1 MTFFENPIYILP
13 RQDRDE
19 FDILSQY
26 SSDDEKDYIP
36 NTDLTDIKSK
46 IQKLVKSNS
55 SPYRPPNFITK
66 KRMNRGR
73 KIDDNNCKMK
83 GDNKCKRK
91 THTSNF
97 IDNTLC
103 KLQIH
108 FLNFLVNFSN
118 DAIRTAFGKEQK
130 YRKDNTSLKFK
141 KIEHGIKRDIK
152 TGTLENL
159 MQNSISY
166 VLKKKISNKYRKLSR
181 NPDYNEQIY
190 NQVIKKSEWLKNL
203 LDMNYL
209 DLFEKY
215 YNQCNPIDSIYFEGK
230 TIYLAKETKPFYNLY
245 NKLNLEMKD
254 KIIKII
260 KDLYIG
266 KNKSSLKFI
275 ESTESK

>member
-1 MTFFENPIYILP
+1 MIFFENPTDILP
-13 RQDRDE
+13 RYNCDE
-19 FDILSQY
+19 FDILIQY
-26 SSDDEKDYIP
+26 SSDDEKGIIP
-36 NTDLTDIKSK
+36 NTDFTDIKSI
-46 IQKLVKSNS
+46 IQKLVKS
-55 SPYRPPNFITK
+55 RPPNFITK

-73 KIDDNNCKMK
+73 KIDDNNFKMK

-118 DAIRTAFGKEQK
+118 DAVRTAFGKEQK
-130 YRKDNTSLKFK
+130 YGKDNMSLKFK

-166 VLKKKISNKYRKLSR
+166 VLKKKISNKYWKLSR

-190 NQVIKKSEWLKNL
+190 NQVIKKSKWLKNL

-209 DLFEKY
+209 NLFEKY
-215 YNQCNPIDSIYFEGK
+215 YNQCNPIDSIDFDGK
-230 TIYLAKETKPFYNLY
+230 TINFTKETKPFYNLY

-260 KDLYIG
+260 KDLYLG
-266 KNKSSLKFI
+266 QNKSSLKFI

>member
-1 MTFFENPIYILP
+1 
-13 RQDRDE
+13 
-19 FDILSQY
+19 
-26 SSDDEKDYIP
+26 
-36 NTDLTDIKSK
+36 
-46 IQKLVKSNS
+46 
-55 SPYRPPNFITK
+55 
-66 KRMNRGR
+66 
-73 KIDDNNCKMK
+73 MK
-83 GDNKCKRK
+83 GDNKCKSK

-118 DAIRTAFGKEQK
+118 DVIRTAFGKEQK
-130 YRKDNTSLKFK
+130 YRKDNMSLKFK

-166 VLKKKISNKYRKLSR
+166 VLKKKISNKYWKLSR

-209 DLFEKY
+209 NLFEKY
-215 YNQCNPIDSIYFEGK
+215 YNQCNPIDSIHFEEK

-245 NKLNLEMKD
+245 NKLKLEMKD

-260 KDLYIG
+260 KDLYLG
-266 KNKSSLKFI
+266 QNKSSLKFI

>member
-1 MTFFENPIYILP
+1 MIFFENTTNISP
-13 RQDRDE
+13 RCDYDE
-19 FDILSQY
+19 FDIISQY
-26 SSDDEKDYIP
+26 SSDDEMD
-36 NTDLTDIKSK
+36 DIKSK
-46 IQKLVKSNS
+46 IQKLVKANS
-55 SPYRPPNFITK
+55 SSYKPPNFITI

-73 KIDDNNCKMK
+73 KIDDNNLKMK

-118 DAIRTAFGKEQK
+118 DAIRTAFE
-130 YRKDNTSLKFK
+130 
-141 KIEHGIKRDIK
+141 
-152 TGTLENL
+152 
-159 MQNSISY
+159 
-166 VLKKKISNKYRKLSR
+166 
-181 NPDYNEQIY
+181 NEQIY
-190 NQVIKKSEWLKNL
+190 NQIIKKSEWLKNL

-209 DLFEKY
+209 NLFEKY
-215 YNQCNPIDSIYFEGK
+215 YNQCNPIDSIHFEEK

-245 NKLNLEMKD
+245 NKLKLEMKD

-260 KDLYIG
+260 KDLYLG
-266 KNKSSLKFI
+266 QNKSSLKFI

>member
-55 SPYRPPNFITK
+55 SSYRPLNFITK

-73 KIDDNNCKMK
+73 KIVHNNCKTK
-83 GDNKCKRK
+83 DDNKCKRK

-166 VLKKKISNKYRKLSR
+166 VLKKKISNKYWKLSKI
-181 NPDYNEQIY
+181 PDYNEQIY

-209 DLFEKY
+209 NLFEKY

-260 KDLYIG
+260 KDLYLG
-266 KNKSSLKFI
+266 QNKSSLKFI

>member
-1 MTFFENPIYILP
+1 MIFFENTTYISP
-13 RQDRDE
+13 RCDYDE
-19 FDILSQY
+19 FDIISQY
-26 SSDDEKDYIP
+26 SSDDEMD
-36 NTDLTDIKSK
+36 DIKSK
-46 IQKLVKSNS
+46 IQKLVKANS
-55 SPYRPPNFITK
+55 SSYKPPNFITI
-66 KRMNRGR
+66 KRMKRGR
-73 KIDDNNCKMK
+73 KIDDNNFKMK

-118 DAIRTAFGKEQK
+118 DAIKTAFGKEQK
-130 YRKDNTSLKFK
+130 YRKDNMSLKFK

-159 MQNSISY
+159 IQNSISY
-166 VLKKKISNKYRKLSR
+166 VLKKKISNKYWKLSKI
-181 NPDYNEQIY
+181 PDYNEQIY

-209 DLFEKY
+209 NLFEKY
-215 YNQCNPIDSIYFEGK
+215 YNQCNPIDSIDFDGK
-230 TIYLAKETKPFYNLY
+230 TINFTKETKPFYNLY

-260 KDLYIG
+260 KNLYLG
-266 KNKSSLKFI
+266 QNKSSLKFI

>member
-1 MTFFENPIYILP
+1 
-13 RQDRDE
+13 
-19 FDILSQY
+19 
-26 SSDDEKDYIP
+26 
-36 NTDLTDIKSK
+36 
-46 IQKLVKSNS
+46 
-55 SPYRPPNFITK
+55 
-66 KRMNRGR
+66 MNRGR

-83 GDNKCKRK
+83 GDNKCKSK

-118 DAIRTAFGKEQK
+118 DAIRTAFE
-130 YRKDNTSLKFK
+130 
-141 KIEHGIKRDIK
+141 
-152 TGTLENL
+152 
-159 MQNSISY
+159 
-166 VLKKKISNKYRKLSR
+166 
-181 NPDYNEQIY
+181 NEQIY
-190 NQVIKKSEWLKNL
+190 NQIIKKSEWLKNL

-209 DLFEKY
+209 NLFEKY
-215 YNQCNPIDSIYFEGK
+215 YNQCNPIDSIHFEEK

-260 KDLYIG
+260 KDLYLG
-266 KNKSSLKFI
+266 QNKSSLKFI

>member
-13 RQDRDE
+13 RYDRDE

-26 SSDDEKDYIP
+26 SSDDEKGYIP
-36 NTDLTDIKSK
+36 NTDPTDIKSI
-46 IQKLVKSNS
+46 IQKLAKSNS
-55 SPYRPPNFITK
+55 SPYKPPNFITK

-152 TGTLENL
+152 TGILENL

-166 VLKKKISNKYRKLSR
+166 VLKKKISNKYWKLSR
-181 NPDYNEQIY
+181 NPDYNEQIFIDY
-190 NQVIKKSEWLKNL
+190 KL
-203 LDMNYL
+203 LY
-209 DLFEKY
+209 
-215 YNQCNPIDSIYFEGK
+215 
-230 TIYLAKETKPFYNLY
+230 
-245 NKLNLEMKD
+245 
-254 KIIKII
+254 IIKLFQKI
-260 KDLYIG
+260 
-266 KNKSSLKFI
+266 
-275 ESTESK
+275 

>member
-13 RQDRDE
+13 RYDLDE
-19 FDILSQY
+19 FDKGI
-26 SSDDEKDYIP
+26 IP
-36 NTDLTDIKSK
+36 NTDLTDIKSI

-73 KIDDNNCKMK
+73 KIDDNNFKMK
-83 GDNKCKRK
+83 GNNKCKRK

-118 DAIRTAFGKEQK
+118 DAIKTTFEKEQK
-130 YRKDNTSLKFK
+130 SLKFK

-166 VLKKKISNKYRKLSR
+166 VLKKKISNKYWKLSKI
-181 NPDYNEQIY
+181 PDYNEQIY

-209 DLFEKY
+209 NLFEKY
-215 YNQCNPIDSIYFEGK
+215 YNQCNPFDSIDFDGK
-230 TIYLAKETKPFYNLY
+230 TINFTKETKPFYNLY

-260 KDLYIG
+260 KDLYLG
-266 KNKSSLKFI
+266 QNKSSLKFI

>member
-13 RQDRDE
+13 RYDRDE

-26 SSDDEKDYIP
+26 SSDDEKGYIP
-36 NTDLTDIKSK
+36 NTDPTDIKSI
-46 IQKLVKSNS
+46 IQKLAKSNS

-118 DAIRTAFGKEQK
+118 DAIKTAFGKEQK
-130 YRKDNTSLKFK
+130 SIKDNMSLKFK

-166 VLKKKISNKYRKLSR
+166 VLKKKISNKYWKLSR

-209 DLFEKY
+209 NLFEKY
-215 YNQCNPIDSIYFEGK
+215 YNQCNPFDSIDFDGK
-230 TIYLAKETKPFYNLY
+230 TINFTKETKPFYNLY

-260 KDLYIG
+260 KDLYLG
-266 KNKSSLKFI
+266 QNKSSLKFI

>member
-1 MTFFENPIYILP
+1 MIFFENPTYILP
-13 RQDRDE
+13 RYNCDE
-19 FDILSQY
+19 FDILIQY
-26 SSDDEKDYIP
+26 SSDDEKGIIP
-36 NTDLTDIKSK
+36 NTDLTDIKSI

-73 KIDDNNCKMK
+73 KIDDNNFKMK

-118 DAIRTAFGKEQK
+118 DAIRTAFE
-130 YRKDNTSLKFK
+130 
-141 KIEHGIKRDIK
+141 
-152 TGTLENL
+152 
-159 MQNSISY
+159 
-166 VLKKKISNKYRKLSR
+166 
-181 NPDYNEQIY
+181 NEQIY

-209 DLFEKY
+209 NLFEKY
-215 YNQCNPIDSIYFEGK
+215 YNQCNPFDSIDFDEK
-230 TIYLAKETKPFYNLY
+230 TINFTKETKPFYNLY

-260 KDLYIG
+260 KDLYLG
-266 KNKSSLKFI
+266 QNKSSLKFI